1 MGEVVRIVRQ
11 QFLNQERAPE
21 PDLGEEGVAASTE
34 ELLKDYQAFLQAPQ
48 TYSVPCELH
57 LVAPQA
63 EFGCLL
69 GLQVVARPPADWGSA
84 QGEHKEEQ
92 AQDPCPCYFG
102 ILSRC
107 ASASLVEKPEGCET
121 HGVPQSGRSL
131 CLGPEGRVHSGPEQL
146 CLHAGSPGSVL

>member
-57 LVAPQA
+57 LVRTSAMPLSIFA
-63 EFGCLL
+63 FWAGLL
-69 GLQVVARPPADWGSA
+69 GFPRNSFT
-84 QGEHKEEQ
+84 E
-92 AQDPCPCYFG
+92 
-102 ILSRC
+102 ILVGM
-107 ASASLVEKPEGCET
+107 LLET
-121 HGVPQSGRSL
+121 FDVFR
-131 CLGPEGRVHSGPEQL
+131 
-146 CLHAGSPGSVL
+146 SVLSVHILGFQHYLK